1 MVAAITMSATKMLSV
16 GPEITREAFCL
27 ITTSTR
33 LGSKLNRATRGELRR
48 TIGVRGVLLGREPG
62 ANDIY
67 YDMTKKSQVI
77 IDMPPKRYREGSP
90 NTVLRSMSSEE
101 SGNSMNN
108 NSSQNTINSGN
119 NQNLIAISRTVGRQ
133 DSGETLERAAKR
145 LKTQPPQPPL
155 VTAAQLAGRKQK
167 ANYEKLQNKRNSL
180 PRGLYNIFSN
190 VRLQNAVNRGGYQ
203 NMNTQINS
211 KLRLANNHEKR
222 IKNQLNKIPNGNFRT
237 NARFK
242 INNVIG
248 NNSKTKAL
256 LQQINTEQ
264 KKINANAAANKAADK
279 AADKAAA
286 NNARRK
292 AVANAKKKAIIARQ
306 QVSVKASNKAA
317 AQAANNAKANAKAA
331 ANAKAKAATPANS
344 ARVSATTLGTPNQ
357 SLNNNASSLSIIK
370 PVNRQNSKE
379 TAGKLMKEG
388 ILLEITKQAQ
398 RTTSMKNLKNLKK
411 LNGSLNSPNS
421 IKEYDTYAW
430 ALLYDMVK
438 GSYYTKFEGMQITMK
453 TLKQIHEKL
462 RQKNN
467 YSSGRTNWR

>member
-1 MVAAITMSATKMLSV
+1 V
-16 GPEITREAFCL
+16 
-27 ITTSTR
+27 
-33 LGSKLNRATRGELRR
+33 RR

-67 YDMTKKSQVI
+67 YDIIKKSQVI

-108 NSSQNTINSGN
+108 NSSQNTLNSGN

-133 DSGETLERAAKR
+133 YSGETLERAAKR

-155 VTAAQLAGRKQK
+155 VTAAQMAGRKQK

-264 KKINANAAANKAADK
+264 KKINANAATNK

-306 QVSVKASNKAA
+306 QVSVKTSNKAA
-317 AQAANNAKANAKAA
+317 AQADNK
-331 ANAKAKAATPANS
+331 
-344 ARVSATTLGTPNQ
+344 
-357 SLNNNASSLSIIK
+357 LSCCC
-370 PVNRQNSKE
+370 
-379 TAGKLMKEG
+379 
-388 ILLEITKQAQ
+388 
-398 RTTSMKNLKNLKK
+398 TS
-411 LNGSLNSPNS
+411 
-421 IKEYDTYAW
+421 
-430 ALLYDMVK
+430 
-438 GSYYTKFEGMQITMK
+438 
-453 TLKQIHEKL
+453 
-462 RQKNN
+462 R
-467 YSSGRTNWR
+467 

>member
-1 MVAAITMSATKMLSV
+1 
-16 GPEITREAFCL
+16 
-27 ITTSTR
+27 
-33 LGSKLNRATRGELRR
+33 
-48 TIGVRGVLLGREPG
+48 
-62 ANDIY
+62 
-67 YDMTKKSQVI
+67 
-77 IDMPPKRYREGSP
+77 MPPKRYREGSP

-133 DSGETLERAAKR
+133 YSGETLERAAKR

-264 KKINANAAANKAADK
+264 
-279 AADKAAA
+279 
-286 NNARRK
+286 RK
-292 AVANAKKKAIIARQ
+292 
-306 QVSVKASNKAA
+306 
-317 AQAANNAKANAKAA
+317 
-331 ANAKAKAATPANS
+331 
-344 ARVSATTLGTPNQ
+344 
-357 SLNNNASSLSIIK
+357 
-370 PVNRQNSKE
+370 
-379 TAGKLMKEG
+379 
-388 ILLEITKQAQ
+388 
-398 RTTSMKNLKNLKK
+398 
-411 LNGSLNSPNS
+411 
-421 IKEYDTYAW
+421 
-430 ALLYDMVK
+430 
-438 GSYYTKFEGMQITMK
+438 
-453 TLKQIHEKL
+453 
-462 RQKNN
+462 
-467 YSSGRTNWR
+467 